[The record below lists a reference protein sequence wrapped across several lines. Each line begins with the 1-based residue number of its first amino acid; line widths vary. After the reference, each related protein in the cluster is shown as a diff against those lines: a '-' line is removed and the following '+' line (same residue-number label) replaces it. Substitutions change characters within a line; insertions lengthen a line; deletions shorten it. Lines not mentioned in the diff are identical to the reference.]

1 MRTGLLF
8 LVAASMT
15 VVACTSHRDARS
27 PVAEA
32 PARERVLV
40 DPTLFRLTPE
50 AAKRLLGSDLGDEG
64 RTLVFDA
71 ARSSAFFK
79 DAKSPSPGVE
89 LVDSTAFLALDGRR
103 SVSGL
108 GHAFHLDA
116 AGLVELEGE
125 IVLNSPKL
133 RGFEVAIR
141 PEVRGDQLTLDM
153 KSVWSDAAWVGQTPR
168 PSFVDLSAISTVPL
182 SGSTVLVV
190 SGVLAIGP
198 TRRER
203 YVLTVSP
210 HVLRA
215 SEFAAVGAESR
226 P

>member
-1 MRTGLLF
+1 MIRQGIVTKEGVF
-8 LVAASMT
+8 GAEHVGAQGAVAFVGGRE
-15 VVACTSHRDARS
+15 VVRALHVRAVHQI
-27 PVAEA
+27 PVVVGE
-32 PARERVLV
+32 
-40 DPTLFRLTPE
+40 
-50 AAKRLLGSDLGDEG
+50 SDLGDEG

-71 ARSSAFFK
+71 ARSNAFFR

-89 LVDSTAFLALDGRR
+89 LVDSTTFLALDGRR

-116 AGLVELEGE
+116 AGLVEFEGE
-125 IVLNSPKL
+125 IVLNSPEL

-190 SGVLAIGP
+190 SRVLEIGP
-198 TRRER
+198 ARRER
-203 YVLTVSP
+203 YVLAVSP
-210 HVLRA
+210 RVLRA
-215 SEFAAVGAESR
+215 AQVATVDR